1 MKRSAT
7 KKGDFKANLSTGGQ
21 GEPATLSKEDE
32 QLCIRAAAAIG
43 LEGMCAVDLLKDS
56 KEGKS
61 FIIECNSNG
70 GEKIIEVTGINH

>member
-21 GEPATLSKEDE
+21 GEPATLSTEDE
-32 QLCIRAAAAIG
+32 KLCIRAAAAIG

-70 GEKIIEVTGINH
+70 G